1 MENAR
6 MDSLETKLSYVER
19 AVTDLD
25 ALVLDYGRRTER
37 LEEMMK
43 LMSRRVVELGAD
55 KEPGLPA
62 GERPPHY

>member
-1 MENAR
+1 MDDTR
-6 MDSLETKLSYVER
+6 MDSLETKLLYLER
-19 AVTDLD
+19 TVAELD

-55 KEPGLPA
+55 KEPGMPA